1 MIFLPSINGSKPVPK
16 MIKQLPL
23 FIFLLFSSLSSSVAF
38 AFPEMI
44 RHGYPNCT
52 SCHVSPSGGGVLTSY
67 GRELSSEILSTWS
80 KEGESD
86 FLYGHP
92 KLPEWLSAGGD
103 IRAIEIYRNTPQ
115 VYSERFLLMQ
125 ADVEAAATYQKWT
138 FDLTPGLYM
147 QTPEVRRF
155 YAVYRPNDAF
165 SLRAGKFRAAY
176 GLMEPDHTTPIQR
189 GLGWDEGTESYN
201 IEGAW
206 LGEHFN
212 TYLTANFG
220 PLDSSLISGPAKEK
234 GADLRVGLPFADR
247 YQVGVSYFHGIS
259 QLATRDVAGPFGILG
274 FTHHF
279 FLLTEIDYQSLYS
292 SQLMPDTKGWVTWD
306 KLDYEFIQGLHGYLS
321 YGLTRT
327 NFGGPSTTFYGIGS
341 QFFPR
346 PHVELD
352 LLWQFRSV
360 PQFPGATIDYATFL
374 MHYYL

>member
-1 MIFLPSINGSKPVPK
+1 MSVTFL
-16 MIKQLPL
+16 
-23 FIFLLFSSLSSSVAF
+23 FLVSSLLSTVAH

-67 GRELSSEILSTWS
+67 GRELSSEILSTWA
-80 KEGESD
+80 KEGESE

-115 VYSERFLLMQ
+115 VYSERFLFMQ
-125 ADVEAAATYQKWT
+125 ADAEAAATYKKFT

-147 QTPEVRRF
+147 SDPEIRRF
-155 YAVYRPNDAF
+155 YALYRPNDEF
-165 SLRAGKFRAAY
+165 SIRVGKFRQAY
-176 GLMEPDHTTPIQR
+176 GLLEPDHTTPIQR

-206 LGEHFN
+206 LGDHFN

-234 GADLRVGLPFADR
+234 GAALRVGVPFADR
-247 YQVGVSYFHGIS
+247 YQIGMSYFHGVS
-259 QLATRDVAGPFGILG
+259 QLATRDVAGPFGVLG

-279 FLLTEIDYQSLYS
+279 FLLTEIDYQSIYNS
-292 SQLMPDTKGWVTWD
+292 ALMPDTKGWVTWD
-306 KLDYEFIQGLHGYLS
+306 KVDYEFIQGLHGYLS
-321 YGLTRT
+321 YGLTKT
-327 NFGGPSTTFYGIGS
+327 SFGAPSTSFYGIGS

-346 PHVELD
+346 PHFELD
-352 LLWQFRSV
+352 LQWQFRSV
-360 PQFPGATIDYATFL
+360 PQFPGATIDYATLL